1 MHRRSPG
8 IIENGHE
15 RNTLHRPVASSLSC
29 VDHRRH
35 CKLRRHHRLDGNSRC
50 TWRHRLGAFADLG
63 GVPVAAVGVALTA
76 WVVFDK
82 TGSVAAAIA
91 AGLLAILAAIYI
103 HFVVDALVFSI
114 LAGTGIFAA
123 IAFLYVVTVIV
134 TALVLLLTWLLTIT
148 AELRAPLRR
157 RMYAYIHSKS
167 ALAGWVL
174 LNRSGYR
181 AIMET

>member
-1 MHRRSPG
+1 MRATPIEIEVKTPADWG
-8 IIENGHE
+8 IEPRFVSDLAPTGCEYRLHNFYPIDVSVVYDPTTGDGAYKITGGSNGGE
-15 RNTLHRPVASSLSC
+15 FDDFLDELGLLVTVFSFLAAVAAFAL
-29 VDHRRH
+29 
-35 CKLRRHHRLDGNSRC
+35 
-50 TWRHRLGAFADLG
+50 LGAALG
-63 GVPVAAVGVALTA
+63 VGL
-76 WVVFDK
+76 
-82 TGSVAAAIA
+82 
-91 AGLLAILAAIYI
+91 
-103 HFVVDALVFSI
+103 LVFSI

-134 TALVLLLTWLLTIT
+134 TALVLFLTWLLTIT
-148 AELRAPLRR
+148 AELRTPLRR